1 MSDSI
6 KGIDEQ
12 LQALNEQYRKSLQR
26 TLDELEQ
33 SALQLRK
40 GILTEELSEPLF
52 QKLHKLAGSAG
63 SFGYAQVSQNAH
75 TLHALLGQWRQTGL
89 ADVSA
94 IQLGSF
100 ASGLMGLRQYFDLR
114 TFENTTKLV
123 ASDTPS
129 SELKHSI
136 WLVEDDHE
144 MRVYLQHQ
152 LEAYGYDVTPFESL
166 TDAEAACEEKP
177 PHLLLLD
184 ILFPDENRN
193 ATETLLKTSPL
204 THLGCPLIFIS
215 AHDDFQSRIRAARL
229 GAEGYFVKPLDLV
242 RLVNRIDQLIDKQ
255 MMSPERI
262 LIVEDDHLL
271 ASHYQLV
278 LQQAGMVAEVLDNP
292 VQIIDTLSAFK
303 PDLILMDVYMPDFS
317 GPELAGLV
325 RQYDHWASLSI
336 VYLSAESDLT
346 RQVEAMRNRAD
357 DFIMKPVS
365 DQQLVSAVRVRV
377 ARSRE
382 LNNLIMRDSLTGLLR
397 HVMIKDAAA
406 SALAR
411 AQRYQSQVCFAMLD
425 IDHFKNINDS
435 YGHACG
441 DMVISSIALLLKQR
455 LRQTDIIGR
464 YGGEEF
470 LVVLPDCTPE
480 AAVELVNSL
489 RVAFSELPFSASGRT
504 FHTTFS
510 AGLSCY
516 DSSAEQSIEE
526 ILEQADRMLY
536 QAKAAGRNKVCI
548 NAPE

>member
-1 MSDSI
+1 MSDAI
-6 KGIDEQ
+6 KSLDEQ
-12 LQALNEQYRKSLQR
+12 LQTLHEQYRKRLER

-33 SALQLRK
+33 SALQLRQ
-40 GILTEELSEPLF
+40 GVLTEELSEPLF

-63 SFGYAQVSQNAH
+63 SFGYAQVSQHAH
-75 TLHALLGQWRQTGL
+75 ELHALLGEWRQTGL
-89 ADVSA
+89 ADVGA
-94 IQLGSF
+94 AQLGSF
-100 ASGLMGLRQYFDLR
+100 ASGLIGLRQYFDAR
-114 TFENTTKLV
+114 TFVTSTQAV
-123 ASDTPS
+123 ATDIPS
-129 SELKHSI
+129 SELRHSI

-152 LEAYGYDVTPFESL
+152 LEAYGYLVTPFETL
-166 TDAEAACEEKP
+166 ADAEAACEQTP

-184 ILFPDENRN
+184 IHFPDENRN
-193 ATETLLKTSPL
+193 ATESLLQKSPL

-215 AHDDFQSRIRAARL
+215 AHDQFQSRIRAARL

-255 MMSPERI
+255 MMSPERV
-262 LIVEDDHLL
+262 LIVEDDQLL
-271 ASHYQLV
+271 AAHYQLV
-278 LQQAGMVAEVLDNP
+278 LQQAGMIAEVLDNP

-397 HVMIKDAAA
+397 HVMIKDAAE

-411 AQRYQSQVCFAMLD
+411 AQRYQSSVCFAMLD
-425 IDHFKNINDS
+425 IDHFKNVNDS
-435 YGHACG
+435 FGHACG

-470 LVVLPDCTPE
+470 LLVLPDCTPE
-480 AAVELVNSL
+480 AAVELVNNL
-489 RVAFSELPFSASGRT
+489 RVAFSELPFSCNGQT
-504 FHTTFS
+504 FYATFS
-510 AGLSCY
+510 AGISSY
-516 DSSAEQSIEE
+516 DSSVEQSIEE
-526 ILEQADRMLY
+526 LLESADRMLY
-536 QAKAAGRNKVCI
+536 QAKSAGRNRVCS
-548 NAPE
+548 NLSE